1 MVNVYNKHASGDGP
15 GVESVPPPNWT
26 GPVAATDE
34 RNGAWEGRPTETV
47 RVYRALKRAI
57 LAGELRPG
65 EPLQEVRI
73 AAEFGASRTPIRE
86 AFQKLEGDGLL
97 TIAPRRGAFVRQ
109 PTARDF
115 FDINELRMILEP
127 VVARSAAETLDE
139 AIVGRLR
146 ERLAM
151 IAADGPGEVDF
162 AALELLDREMH
173 TTIAAAHRNAR
184 MIEIIEGLND
194 MMQIVREKDMRRRHR
209 ELHDSIGE
217 ILAALAARDADA
229 AETLLRRHISDF
241 SGALRNLL

>member
-1 MVNVYNKHASGDGP
+1 MATVYNDHASGDDAGA
-15 GVESVPPPNWT
+15 ELVPPPNWT
-26 GPVAATDE
+26 GPVGSDG
-34 RNGAWEGRPTETV
+34 RDGAWAARPTETV

-127 VVARSAAETLDE
+127 VAARSAAETLE
-139 AIVGRLR
+139 AATVAGLRDRL
-146 ERLAM
+146 ERITLDA
-151 IAADGPGEVDF
+151 PGEADF
-162 AALELLDREMH
+162 AALELLDRELH
-173 TTIAAAHRNAR
+173 TTIAAAHRNVR

-217 ILAALAARDADA
+217 ILAALADREPDA

-241 SGALRNLL
+241 SGALRALV

>member
-1 MVNVYNKHASGDGP
+1 MATVYNDHASGDAAGADFA
-15 GVESVPPPNWT
+15 PPPNWT
-26 GPVAATDE
+26 GPVPVVDGQD
-34 RNGAWEGRPTETV
+34 GAWGPRITETV

-57 LAGELRPG
+57 LAGRLRPG

-127 VVARSAAETLDE
+127 VAARTAAETLD
-139 AIVGRLR
+139 AATVSSLR
-146 ERLAM
+146 ERLA
-151 IAADGPGEVDF
+151 AVALDSPNKGDF

-217 ILAALAARDADA
+217 ILAALAARDQDA
-229 AETLLRRHISDF
+229 AESLLRRHISDF
-241 SGALRNLL
+241 SGALRNLV

>member
-1 MVNVYNKHASGDGP
+1 MADVYNDHASGDGA
-15 GVESVPPPNWT
+15 GAELVSPPVWT
-26 GPVAATDE
+26 GPVVAVD
-34 RNGAWEGRPTETV
+34 GRDRARGGRLTETV

-127 VVARSAAETLDE
+127 VAARTAAETLD
-139 AIVGRLR
+139 AATVVSLR
-146 ERLAM
+146 QRLAE
-151 IAADGPGEVDF
+151 IALESPDEADF
-162 AALELLDREMH
+162 AALELLDRELH
-173 TTIAAAHRNAR
+173 STIAAAHRNAR

-217 ILAALAARDADA
+217 ILAALAARDPDA
-229 AETLLRRHISDF
+229 AESLLRRHISDF
-241 SGALRNLL
+241 SGALRGLV